1 MILAQNQ
8 PSQTLLEQHQ
18 RSQIVSTA
26 TLLYPYIQHVQ
37 MCAGGSSKISDAID
51 NDDKDE
57 DSNDDDLEVSVF
69 AGKETS
75 TK

>member
-1 MILAQNQ
+1 
-8 PSQTLLEQHQ
+8 
-18 RSQIVSTA
+18 
-26 TLLYPYIQHVQ
+26 

-51 NDDKDE
+51 NYDKDE